1 LPARALPPGPQV
13 APSILAADYARLGA
27 AVEEVLAVGA
37 RVIHVDVM
45 DGHFVPPI
53 TVGPLIVDAIAETVR
68 AGDAVLDVHLMIER
82 PERQVG
88 EFVRAG
94 ADLVSVH
101 AEATPH
107 LHRVLEVVREE
118 GVLAG
123 AAINPATPVDALA
136 EIGAQ
141 AQLVVC
147 MTVDPGWGGQSFIA
161 ASPGKVARLRAVL
174 GDGPAIEVDG
184 GIDARTAPLCAEA
197 GASVFVAG
205 SAVFGTGDPA
215 AAFRELAEA
224 VTGR

>member
-27 AVEEVLAVGA
+27 AVEEVLAAGA

-68 AGDAVLDVHLMIER
+68 AADAVLDVHLMIER